1 MNTAVIYV
9 ISYNIYHIISII
21 LCIYIYPII
30 NPKRSTSY
38 VRQHCQLSQMGT
50 PTNATPGQPWYLH
63 QRRRAGAL
71 GADGLHRAERRAAR
85 DAQES
90 GKGAWQ
96 VI

>member
-1 MNTAVIYV
+1 MLYRIIYI
-9 ISYNIYHIISII
+9 ISYQSYYVY
-21 LCIYIYPII
+21 IYIYPII